1 MSTDIKHI
9 ENLVQQLND
18 ATRAYDAGKPY
29 MSDHEWDDLYF
40 ELGEMEKR
48 TGIVLSDSPTQKIEF
63 SIVSAL
69 KKIV

>member
-40 ELGEMEKR
+40 ELVEMEKK
-48 TGIVLSDSPTQKIEF
+48 TGIVFSDSPTQKIEF